1 MFAGKKSAQIREIL
15 ISESAWEEMT
25 CLFAPSLVG
34 CTYQAVRQQSEDIM
48 SKTEFYA
55 DLNRDFQALMAGET
69 SFLAMI
75 ANTSALLFERL
86 SEVNWAGFY
95 LLEGDTLVLGPFQGK
110 LACVRIPVGRGVCG
124 AAVAQAQVQRVEDVH
139 AFDGHIACDAAS
151 NSEIVFP
158 LRVNGQIIG
167 VLDIDSPAY
176 GRFTAEDEQGLR
188 TLVEHLE
195 KLIAATDYQK
205 IFTRVV
211 G

>member
-1 MFAGKKSAQIREIL
+1 ML
-15 ISESAWEEMT
+15 I
-25 CLFAPSLVG
+25 LVG
-34 CTYQAVRQQSEDIM
+34 CTYQAVRQPSEDIM

-124 AAVAQAQVQRVEDVH
+124 AAVAQAQDRK
-139 AFDGHIACDAAS
+139 S
-151 NSEIVFP
+151 TRLNS
-158 LRVNGQIIG
+158 
-167 VLDIDSPAY
+167 S
-176 GRFTAEDEQGLR
+176 
-188 TLVEHLE
+188 H
-195 KLIAATDYQK
+195 
-205 IFTRVV
+205 
-211 G
+211 

>member
-1 MFAGKKSAQIREIL
+1 MNEFILSPSAFNAYFSRL
-15 ISESAWEEMT
+15 YVS
-25 CLFAPSLVG
+25 
-34 CTYQAVRQQSEDIM
+34 AVRQQSEDIM